1 MRHLQFLVTDGIQI
15 QQDHSYWSIIILEL
29 LIHEHTFIAI
39 IASTQG

>member
-1 MRHLQFLVTDGIQI
+1 MRHHQFLVTDGIKI

-29 LIHEHTFIAI
+29 LIHGHTFIAV

>member
-1 MRHLQFLVTDGIQI
+1 MRHLQFLVTDGIKI

-29 LIHEHTFIAI
+29 LIHAYTFIAI